1 MAAHTDRSIYFDD
14 FAEGQVYEK
23 KEGREVTAELIR
35 KFSEASGDFNPLHL
49 DAEYA
54 KTTPFGRNIA
64 HGLLGLSMASGFLHD
79 MGIVER
85 SIVAFATLEWKFR
98 APAFIGD
105 KLHCRMEVTRKR
117 GLKKQGLVVFKSQLL
132 NQEDKVIQE
141 GVWSL
146 MIQKKP
152 E

>member
-1 MAAHTDRSIYFDD
+1 MTTQADRSIYFDD
-14 FAEGQVYEK
+14 FIEGQVYEK
-23 KEGREVTAELIR
+23 KEGREVTAELIQ

-54 KTTPFGRNIA
+54 KTTPFGQKIA

-85 SIVAFATLEWKFR
+85 SIVAFTTLEWKFR
-98 APAFIGD
+98 APTFIGD

-117 GLKKQGLVVFKSQLL
+117 GLKKQGLVA
-132 NQEDKVIQE
+132 
-141 GVWSL
+141 G
-146 MIQKKP
+146 
-152 E
+152 